1 MSQVRVL
8 QFVTPA
14 GFYGAERWILALAN
28 NINSENVICDLA
40 VSQEG
45 SGQDLTLAE
54 VYPASAGE
62 VHFLPMAGRFDLRI
76 VKRLVQVIK
85 SRKVDII
92 HTHGYKSDIL
102 GLLAAK
108 QAGIR
113 CVSTP
118 HGFSGKVG
126 IKLAAFIRLGIFSLR
141 YFDAVVPL
149 SEDLLE
155 DMRRFKVPEAKTQLV
170 RNGVD
175 LKEIDQFN
183 APSLSTI
190 SENETDERV
199 IGFVGQMIPRK
210 GIPDLI
216 QMFDKLYS
224 RDQTLRLELI
234 GDGRQREELENL
246 VAEQAS
252 ASAVRFLGFR
262 SDRLELLSRFSL
274 FVMTS
279 SLEGIPRCMMEAM
292 ALGIPVAAYDIPGVD
307 QLIEHG
313 ETGLL
318 APLGDVN
325 ALVECCQE
333 ILDNPEMAKGLASN
347 ARSIID
353 RDYSARRMAEEYE
366 SLFLRLIGRGS
377 SSGSTIQVAEK

>member
-40 VSQEG
+40 VSREG

-62 VHFLPMAGRFDLRI
+62 VHFLPMSGRFDLRI

-85 SRKVDII
+85 SRKIDII

-102 GLLAAK
+102 GLLAARR
-108 QAGIR
+108 AGIR

-126 IKLAAFIRLGIFSLR
+126 IKLAAFIHLGIFSLR
-141 YFDAVVPL
+141 YFDAVAPL

-155 DMRRFKVPEAKTQLV
+155 DMRRFKVAEAKTLLI

-183 APSLSTI
+183 ASFLSTAP
-190 SENETDERV
+190 ENEADERL
-199 IGFVGQMIPRK
+199 IGFIGQMIPRK
-210 GIPDLI
+210 GLPDLI
-216 QMFDKLYS
+216 QVFDKLYS

-234 GDGRQREELENL
+234 GDGRQREELETL
-246 VAEQAS
+246 AADQAS

-262 SDRLELLSRFSL
+262 SDRLELLSRFSV

-292 ALGIPVAAYDIPGVD
+292 ALGIPVVAYDIPGVD

-325 ALVECCQE
+325 ALAECCQE
-333 ILDNPEMAKGLASN
+333 ILDNPDMAKELASN
-347 ARSIID
+347 ARAKID

-366 SLFLRLIGRGS
+366 SLFLKLIGGASAS
-377 SSGSTIQVAEK
+377 SPTIQLVEK

>member
-40 VSQEG
+40 VSEEG
-45 SGQDLTLAE
+45 NGQDLTVAE
-54 VYPASAGE
+54 VYPSSAGE
-62 VHFLPMAGRFDLRI
+62 VHFLPMSGRFDLRI
-76 VKRLVQVIK
+76 VKRLVHVIK
-85 SRKVDII
+85 SRKIDII

-102 GLLAAK
+102 GLLAAR

-141 YFDAVVPL
+141 YFDAVAPL

-175 LKEIDQFN
+175 LKEIDQVN
-183 APSLSTI
+183 ASFSSTI
-190 SENETDERV
+190 PENEADERL
-199 IGFVGQMIPRK
+199 IGFIGQMIPRK

-234 GDGRQREELENL
+234 GDGRQREELEIIA
-246 VAEQAS
+246 AEKDS
-252 ASAVRFLGFR
+252 ASAIKFLGFR
-262 SDRLELLSRFSL
+262 SDRLERLSRFNV
-274 FVMTS
+274 FIMTS

-292 ALGIPVAAYDIPGVD
+292 ALGIPVVAYDIPGVD

-318 APLGDVN
+318 APLGDLN
-325 ALVECCQE
+325 ALVECCQK
-333 ILDNPEMAKGLASN
+333 ILDNPDMAKELAST
-347 ARSIID
+347 ARAKID

-366 SLFLRLIGRGS
+366 SLFLKLIGRAS
-377 SSGSTIQVAEK
+377 SSSPTIQLAEK